1 MSDSRSSFFRQS
13 AWLAFGTVVGGAFMT
28 LVHPVA
34 SRMDRSQF
42 EIFTAMLRAFLLL
55 GIPSAGLMT
64 SFAQQGAAA
73 LTPDARGRLAT
84 TTRWVLGGIL
94 LFWLVILFATFL
106 ARGRISAQLRLGD
119 GAVLWP
125 TLGVGLMWLILP
137 LMRGLLQGEQDFYT
151 LGWVAILDGFLRIC
165 LIVLTVLVLHL
176 GAAAALTAAFLAM
189 VASTGV
195 ALWRTRGVWMA
206 PGSPVDWA
214 EWIRRVLPFTLGA
227 GAMLLISNVD
237 LLYFQSIL
245 TQKQADHF
253 ALGYSYNPAVLI
265 GFALVQFTVPLAM
278 VMFPK
283 IARSVA
289 GGGTSDALT
298 LAFIG
303 TLVLGAIAAGFV
315 TLFPTFPL
323 RIVFFN
329 KPDAIAAAPV
339 VPGYAWAMVA
349 YSLANVLVSNLLARG
364 RFLVVPWALLVAAAY
379 LGTLYALRN
388 VLPTLQPVVAFHRVT
403 GVLGGYSL
411 LLLAGAALM
420 TWNPFARRNP
430 GAPQV

>member
-13 AWLAFGTVVGGAFMT
+13 AWLAFGTVVGGVFMT
-28 LVHPVA
+28 AVHPVVF
-34 SRMDRSQF
+34 RMERSQY
-42 EIFTAMLRAFLLL
+42 EIFSAMLRAFLLL

-73 LTPDARGRLAT
+73 LTPEARARLAT
-84 TTRWVLGGIL
+84 TTQRVLCGIVLLWLVL
-94 LFWLVILFATFL
+94 LFGTFL
-106 ARGRISAQLRLGD
+106 VRERISTQLRLGD

-137 LMRGLLQGEQDFYT
+137 VMRGLLQGEQDFYT
-151 LGWVAILDGFLRIC
+151 LGWVAILDGLLRIC
-165 LIVLTVLVLHL
+165 LILLTVLVLHL
-176 GAAAALTAAFLAM
+176 GAAAALYAAFFAM

-195 ALWRTRGVWMA
+195 ALWRTRGIWTA
-206 PGSPVDWA
+206 RGSPVDWP
-214 EWIRRVLPFTLGA
+214 EWLRRVLPFTLGA

-237 LLYFQSIL
+237 VLYFQSIL
-245 TQKQADHF
+245 TQELADKF
-253 ALGYSYNPAVLI
+253 ALGNGYIPAALI

-283 IARSVA
+283 IARSAA
-289 GGGTSDALT
+289 GGGASDALT
-298 LAFIG
+298 LALVG
-303 TLVLGAIAAGFV
+303 TLVLGALAAGFV

-364 RFLVVPWALLVAAAY
+364 RFLVVPWALLVAGAY
-379 LGTLYALRN
+379 LVNLYLLRN
-388 VLPTLQPVVAFHRVT
+388 LLPTLPPVDAYHRVT
-403 GVLGGYSL
+403 HLLCGYSL
-411 LLLAGAALM
+411 VLLAGAALM
-420 TWNPFARRNP
+420 TWNPFASR
-430 GAPQV
+430 GSSATEH